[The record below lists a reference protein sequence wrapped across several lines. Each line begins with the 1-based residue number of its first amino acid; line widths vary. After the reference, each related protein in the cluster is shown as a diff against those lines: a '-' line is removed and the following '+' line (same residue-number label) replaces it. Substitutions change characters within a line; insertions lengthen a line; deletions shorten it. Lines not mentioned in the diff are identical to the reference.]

1 MQKCIGKLRCDVPNR
16 VFIRKR
22 HLKCPPLPADSV
34 RFQVAH
40 LTFVGCVLFC
50 AREETASPTSLDMDA
65 SLLPIMEGNEME
77 RIITSMKDKY
87 LHPSL
92 NLVEDVFAK
101 WNSPEEGRTVRRKG

>member
-1 MQKCIGKLRCDVPNR
+1 M
-16 VFIRKR
+16 F
-22 HLKCPPLPADSV
+22 
-34 RFQVAH
+34 
-40 LTFVGCVLFC
+40 CVC
-50 AREETASPTSLDMDA
+50 EETAFSTSLDMDA

>member
-1 MQKCIGKLRCDVPNR
+1 MLRTSATSGQC
-16 VFIRKR
+16 
-22 HLKCPPLPADSV
+22 PLPNHAP
-34 RFQVAH
+34 H
-40 LTFVGCVLFC
+40 IVGCVLFC
-50 AREETASPTSLDMDA
+50 VCEETASPTSLDMDA

-101 WNSPEEGRTVRRKG
+101 WNSPEEGRTVRR